1 MVRSRFWVFSAINNN
16 FFISSLYFFS
26 LSIQGVFLISST
38 KSQEIRH
45 GGMSF
50 KSSNRDN
57 LRMSSSSVSGLRA
70 GGSAEASGGSINVG
84 SASSDVNS
92 VLNPIQMSTGV
103 TGDLFVA
110 GDRQLWVPTLLL
122 QRDLPKVGAVNPTK
136 SITRGDIDPALKD
149 MLIRAATAESAKD
162 RTLVDLVP
170 IVNTVDL
177 SKSYTKVQLS
187 KNYDQLQQHITAK
200 DSNNIPSTNGLHIIS
215 FSIQP
220 ESAAQLLSTRDLQ
233 LKALDK
239 SVSPAAKVWPSGQS
253 DKAIDAKIMYLGH
266 SSAEANQNKV
276 EISNV
281 QGSGSTQTHSRF
293 SILGFSTNLNPN
305 DGKTSQLSAFAS
317 NNSTVGSIR
326 AIPNQTLEDIAAKYG
341 TTIEA
346 LRQVNNL
353 PDPIGSILAKPNQTL
368 EDIAAKYGTTIEA
381 LRQVNNLPDPIGSI
395 LAKPNQ
401 TLEDIAAKYGIT
413 VEALRLANN
422 LPDAGIDIAGL
433 NIVIPP
439 IDIAGLNIAIPPM
452 DIAGLNIVIPAD
464 LSTVGLYDV
473 LAGDTPTTVA
483 ARYGISVSWL
493 MDLNGLTDP
502 GLVFDAAK
510 KLQIPGLKPIGSVAL
525 PPAKPLDAV
534 LEYADYGAYTT
545 HSVTYYVEGA
555 LTPLFEKNFFDTL
568 R

>member
-1 MVRSRFWVFSAINNN
+1 
-16 FFISSLYFFS
+16 
-26 LSIQGVFLISST
+26 
-38 KSQEIRH
+38 
-45 GGMSF
+45 
-50 KSSNRDN
+50 
-57 LRMSSSSVSGLRA
+57 MSSSSVSGLRA

-162 RTLVDLVP
+162 LTLVDLVP

-253 DKAIDAKIMYLGH
+253 DKAIDAKIKYLGH

-401 TLEDIAAKYGIT
+401 TLEDIAAKYGTTIEALRQVNNFPDPIGSILAKPNQTLEDIAAKYGIT

-439 IDIAGLNIAIPPM
+439 IDIAGLNIAIPPI

-534 LEYADYGAYTT
+534 LEYADYGAYTS

>member
-1 MVRSRFWVFSAINNN
+1 
-16 FFISSLYFFS
+16 
-26 LSIQGVFLISST
+26 
-38 KSQEIRH
+38 
-45 GGMSF
+45 
-50 KSSNRDN
+50 
-57 LRMSSSSVSGLRA
+57 
-70 GGSAEASGGSINVG
+70 
-84 SASSDVNS
+84 
-92 VLNPIQMSTGV
+92 
-103 TGDLFVA
+103 
-110 GDRQLWVPTLLL
+110 
-122 QRDLPKVGAVNPTK
+122 
-136 SITRGDIDPALKD
+136 
-149 MLIRAATAESAKD
+149 
-162 RTLVDLVP
+162 
-170 IVNTVDL
+170 
-177 SKSYTKVQLS
+177 
-187 KNYDQLQQHITAK
+187 
-200 DSNNIPSTNGLHIIS
+200 
-215 FSIQP
+215 
-220 ESAAQLLSTRDLQ
+220 
-233 LKALDK
+233 
-239 SVSPAAKVWPSGQS
+239 VWPSGQS
-253 DKAIDAKIMYLGH
+253 DKAIDAKIKYLGH

-368 EDIAAKYGTTIEA
+368 EDIAAKYG
-381 LRQVNNLPDPIGSI
+381 
-395 LAKPNQ
+395 
-401 TLEDIAAKYGIT
+401 IT

-422 LPDAGIDIAGL
+422 LPDAA
-433 NIVIPP
+433 

-525 PPAKPLDAV
+525 PPAKPLEAV
-534 LEYADYGAYTT
+534 LEYADYGAYTS

>member
-26 LSIQGVFLISST
+26 LSIQGIFLISST

-149 MLIRAATAESAKD
+149 MLIRAATAESVKD

-200 DSNNIPSTNGLHIIS
+200 DSYNIPSTNGLHIIS

-253 DKAIDAKIMYLGH
+253 DKSIDAKIKYLGH

-368 EDIAAKYGTTIEA
+368 EDIAAKYG
-381 LRQVNNLPDPIGSI
+381 
-395 LAKPNQ
+395 
-401 TLEDIAAKYGIT
+401 IT

-422 LPDAGIDIAGL
+422 LPDAG
-433 NIVIPP
+433 

-534 LEYADYGAYTT
+534 LEYADYGAYTS